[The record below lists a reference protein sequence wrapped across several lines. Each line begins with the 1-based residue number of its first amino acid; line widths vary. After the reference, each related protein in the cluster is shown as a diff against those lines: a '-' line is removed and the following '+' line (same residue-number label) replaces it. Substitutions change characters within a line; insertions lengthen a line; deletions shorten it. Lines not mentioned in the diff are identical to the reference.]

1 MIYHEEKMNLLTVP
15 QGYWIAHC
23 ISGDFTLGAG
33 VAKQIDEVF
42 NMKAALKSVW
52 EDNIE
57 DFIGACLPIANVLN
71 LVTKDK
77 YWHKPT
83 LKSLRDALEDMKMIA
98 VENCIKKI
106 AMPRIGCGLDK
117 LNWQDVEPMIKDVF
131 KDMDIEIMVCVL

>member
-42 NMKAALKSVW
+42 NMKAALQSVW

-83 LKSLRDALEDMKMIA
+83 LKSLRDALEDMKMVA
-98 VENCIKKI
+98 AENCIKKI

>member
-83 LKSLRDALEDMKMIA
+83 LKSLRDALEDMKMVA
-98 VENCIKKI
+98 AENCIKKI